1 MKVLLIGNISD
12 TIILFRQHLIIKLI
26 EKGNSVYT
34 LTMDNNPDNF
44 ARIRKYGAIPKSYFF
59 SRSGINPFVDI
70 INTYK
75 LSKEIKNIKP
85 DIVLCFFPKPVI
97 YGTIAAKIAGVKS
110 IYNLL
115 E

>member
-59 SRSGINPFVDI
+59 LVLELILLLILLIPIN
-70 INTYK
+70 YQKK
-75 LSKEIKNIKP
+75 L
-85 DIVLCFFPKPVI
+85 
-97 YGTIAAKIAGVKS
+97 KIL
-110 IYNLL
+110 NLI
-115 E
+115 